1 MLCRSL
7 IYGVSIDE
15 VVGSKVEKMLLE
27 LNEFCTSDSSSS
39 KDFRL
44 KAGVLCAAQDS
55 NSK

>member
-44 KAGVLCAAQDS
+44 KAGVLCDAQDS